1 MQKLIQIGK
10 ILREIFLEFWIGQG
24 TWEKMNSQQQQKFLN
39 VIPNIYYEAQSIF
52 NEKMNLKEF
61 SKFQKNIY
69 FINAKNTNFISK
81 KIKKIFISCLPKIMH
96 TELGE
101 GDHMAPIKLS
111 EKINP
116 LIYKYLKE
124 LYKKYVLK

>member
-1 MQKLIQIGK
+1 
-10 ILREIFLEFWIGQG
+10 
-24 TWEKMNSQQQQKFLN
+24 MNSQQQQKFLN

-52 NEKMNLKEF
+52 NEKMKLNDFINL
-61 SKFQKNIY
+61 QKKIY

-81 KIKKIFISCLPKIMH
+81 KIKKIFISKLKKITH

-111 EKINP
+111 EVINP
-116 LIYKYLKE
+116 LIYKYLKN
-124 LYKKYVLK
+124 